1 MKFNH
6 IGIPTT
12 DRFDGE
18 IDLAHLIMT
27 VSDHQSN
34 PFGIQWQRYWDGAP
48 YPDLV
53 KTVPHVA
60 FEVDNLAEAL
70 AGQEVIIPPNS
81 PSQGVMVAFIKVAG
95 APVELLEIDRSIRK
109 DL

>member
-1 MKFNH
+1 V
-6 IGIPTT
+6 
-12 DRFDGE
+12 
-18 IDLAHLIMT
+18 T

-60 FEVDNLAEAL
+60 FEADNLEEAL

-81 PSQGVMVAFIKVAG
+81 PSRGVTVAFIKVAG

>member
-18 IDLAHLIMT
+18 MDLPHLRIT

-53 KTVPHVA
+53 KTVAHVA
-60 FEVDNLAEAL
+60 FEVDNLEEAL
-70 AGQEVIIPPNS
+70 VNQEVIIPPNS
-81 PSQGVMVAFIKVAG
+81 PSQGVTVAFIKVDG
-95 APVELLEIDRSIRK
+95 APVELLEIDRSMRK